1 MWLCHDCDA
10 LQAEVPLQAGGSAR
24 CWRCDAVLRQPVA
37 HALDRSLALV
47 SAAAILF
54 VIAQSF
60 VLVSFDM
67 QGQRHSTSLWGAVHT
82 LWQQDARLLAS
93 LVFAT
98 TQLLPAI
105 ELGALLWLL
114 LPLVRLRRPP
124 GGERVLRVL
133 GWLRPWGMVEVFVLG
148 VLVALVK
155 LTHIGT
161 VVPGVALW
169 AFGALILVF
178 AAAATSFDTRAAW
191 QRMEALA

>member
-1 MWLCHDCDA
+1 M
-10 LQAEVPLQAGGSAR
+10 AR
-24 CWRCDAVLRQPVA
+24 CWRCDAVLRHPIA
-37 HALDRSLALV
+37 HPLERSLALV

-54 VIAQSF
+54 LIAQSF

-82 LWQQDARLLAS
+82 LWRQDAKLLAS

-98 TQLLPAI
+98 TQLLPAV

-114 LPLVRLRRPP
+114 LPLVGHRRPA
-124 GGERVLRVL
+124 GGTRVLRAL
-133 GWLRPWGMVEVFVLG
+133 AWLRPWGMVEVFVLG

-155 LTHIGT
+155 LSHIGI

-169 AFGALILVF
+169 AFGALIVVF
-178 AAAATSFDTRAAW
+178 AAAATSFDTQAAW
-191 QRMEALA
+191 QRMEALS